1 MTFVD
6 LLTDAKTNSTSQEQ
20 ILEMYKPLLIKESIY
35 DGAFDED
42 LCGASVLLLFRR
54 KRTVGCRKTT
64 GRPAGL
70 RHFGDGLPVLSASD
84 GLILDLH
91 SEMAVSGTDKIYI
104 RPANQTFYRIP
115 HITYAGG

>member
-42 LCGASVLLLFRR
+42 LYQELCLQLFLCIR
-54 KRTVGCRKTT
+54 K
-64 GRPAGL
+64 
-70 RHFGDGLPVLSASD
+70 F
-84 GLILDLH
+84 
-91 SEMAVSGTDKIYI
+91 
-104 RPANQTFYRIP
+104 RI
-115 HITYAGG
+115 